1 LAATVSAAS
10 AQSFDRAHDQGYST
24 QYQSAP
30 QKEQNKSDVGEN
42 GGA

>member
-1 LAATVSAAS
+1 VSAAS

-24 QYQSAP
+24 QYQNAP
-30 QKEQNKSDVGEN
+30 QNEQNKSDVGEN